1 MKYKVLQI
9 GSFIGNTENDYIF
22 NTLTETDSA
31 IFVEPIFEYYEKL
44 KNNYN
49 QKYPNNNFTFL
60 NIACSDKKEK
70 IKLYKPIKNESV
82 QEWVDQLTSVLPFHT
97 TNHNVNVQIE
107 EVDVDANTLQGII
120 DEYSVTELD
129 ILSVDTEGHD
139 YEILSV
145 FDFKKLKPKKI
156 VFEHKHIDGTNKTFG
171 LKYYKLI
178 NYFFSLGYTVDKQT
192 EDDTYLILNG

>member
-70 IKLYKPIKNESV
+70 II
-82 QEWVDQLTSVLPFHT
+82 Q
-97 TNHNVNVQIE
+97 
-107 EVDVDANTLQGII
+107 
-120 DEYSVTELD
+120 
-129 ILSVDTEGHD
+129 
-139 YEILSV
+139 
-145 FDFKKLKPKKI
+145 
-156 VFEHKHIDGTNKTFG
+156 TNK
-171 LKYYKLI
+171 K
-178 NYFFSLGYTVDKQT
+178 
-192 EDDTYLILNG
+192 